1 VSDHKGITIEKALKE
16 CLVEWGISRILTITV
31 DNATANDKDLDWLKL
46 QTMFDEETISR
57 NEFMHVRCSAHV
69 LNIIVQRGLKNT
81 HNSIG
86 RIQILVRYV
95 KSFPKDYKG
104 LSLVQI
110 DKRLLVIP
118 PSFLMFP
125 LDGTQPIPCWR

>member
-1 VSDHKGITIEKALKE
+1 VSDHKGITIGRALKE

-57 NEFMHVRCSAHV
+57 NEFMHVRYSAHV

-86 RIQILVRYV
+86 RIRNLVRYV
-95 KSFPKDYKG
+95 KS
-104 LSLVQI
+104 SLQ
-110 DKRLLVIP
+110 RL
-118 PSFLMFP
+118 
-125 LDGTQPIPCWR
+125 